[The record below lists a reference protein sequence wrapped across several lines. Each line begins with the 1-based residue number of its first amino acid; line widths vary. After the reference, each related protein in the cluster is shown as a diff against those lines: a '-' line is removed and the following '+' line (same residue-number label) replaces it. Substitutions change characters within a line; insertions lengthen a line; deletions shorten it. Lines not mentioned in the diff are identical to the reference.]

1 MKSLQSTLRIME
13 EFYAVIKLV
22 SGEEI
27 FSLISYSDD
36 NPDDIILSLYNPV
49 IIEPILGRVGLM
61 GYKIRSWMNI
71 SNEDYYVI
79 KMNSVITMT
88 ESKDKN
94 LISIYNKF
102 INSSSRVP
110 LDSSMGFISTVD
122 NAKLYLEDILSLS

>member
-1 MKSLQSTLRIME
+1 ME

-36 NPDDIILSLYNPV
+36 NPDDIILNLYNPV
-49 IIEPILGRVGLM
+49 IIEPIFNKVGLM